1 MKKLFLSFSMLFIF
15 ATIFA
20 QNNVGIGTTAP
31 DQSAILELFSPTKG
45 LLVPRTTIAQ
55 LSAPVAT
62 GLVIYD
68 TDSNCYVLYNGVLW
82 KNLCTGAG
90 GGIDSIYFS
99 PDGTVFVKDPNGVKS
114 TVQKAW
120 LTDGNIGTT
129 AGTNFVGTTD
139 AQDLVLK
146 SNSTE
151 VLRATTN
158 GAVGINTSAPVP
170 TALLEMT
177 STTRG
182 VLFPSLTTAQRD
194 AITSP
199 AVGLTV
205 YNNTLAVHQFWNGT
219 CWVNVGQTVCS
230 FDYDLS
236 QSQTSGCL
244 LKTNFNSVADTLTV
258 GLLGGTPSPVIL
270 SAVGVPAG
278 ILVSF
283 SNNYLLPTQTSIM
296 TFTALPSAP
305 NGTYTITI
313 LATSGSTVKTLT
325 YALTVYDF
333 GLTLSTNADTVNEI
347 NLAPN
352 TTTTTATVTI
362 GNPGACSSSGTNAL
376 LTATNLPVG
385 VTVTFATSSLT
396 VPGTTTMT
404 VEANSCAVPGVYTI
418 SINATI
424 GAGSQSTTYTIT
436 VAPSV
441 VDITTSVNNLNLHNF
456 VGNPSCGVSI
466 TFNIDPSVVIGSTS
480 TGQPSLQTGPF
491 GSGSDIIINNNGSIA
506 GKGGNG
512 GSNDG
517 HNLNSCPDVDGKAGG
532 NAVQIDFAGV
542 TINNNGTIGGG
553 GGGGGSGGALSGAN
567 PCFNFKAGTG
577 GGGGAGATPG
587 NGGSDGAPDPCNPG
601 NNGTLLTGGAGGVNG
616 PCGVRCFLSFG
627 TTYRPGVGGVGGSLG
642 QPGANGGGPN
652 GFLGGGLG
660 VCTSGNGG
668 PAGCAVKTNGNA
680 YTLNGTAVLGAI
692 CP

>member
-1 MKKLFLSFSMLFIF
+1 MKKHLFSIALFF
-15 ATIFA
+15 LCSNLLLA
-20 QNNVGIGTTAP
+20 QNNVGIGTVNP
-31 DQSAILELFSPTKG
+31 DQSAILELFSANKG

-55 LSAPVAT
+55 VSAPIAQ

-68 TDSNCYVLYNGVLW
+68 TDSNCFVLYTGVAW
-82 KNLCTGAG
+82 RNLCNGGTGA
-90 GGIDSIYFS
+90 ID
-99 PDGTVFVKDPNGVKS
+99 
-114 TVQKAW
+114 AW
-120 LTDGNIGTT
+120 LTEGNS
-129 AGTNFVGTTD
+129 GTNAATNFLGTID

-146 SNSTE
+146 TSNNE
-151 VLRATTN
+151 VLRITTT
-158 GAVGINTSAPVP
+158 GSVGINQPTPDP

-177 STTRG
+177 STTKG

-194 AITSP
+194 AIATP
-199 AVGLTV
+199 AVGLTI
-205 YNNTLAVHQFWNGT
+205 YNNALAVHQFWNGT

-230 FDYDLS
+230 FEYDLT

-258 GLLGGTPSPVIL
+258 GLVAGTPSPVVL

-325 YALTVYDF
+325 YELTVYDF
-333 GLTLSTNADTVNEI
+333 GLALSSNADTLNEI

-352 TTTTTATVTI
+352 RTTTTATVTI
-362 GNPGACSSSGTNAL
+362 GNPGACGTSGTNAL

-436 VAPSV
+436 IAPSV
-441 VDITTSVNNLNLHNF
+441 VDITASVNNLNLHNLI
-456 VGNPSCGVSI
+456 GNPSCGVSV
-466 TFNIDPSVVIGSTS
+466 TFNIDASVVIGSS
-480 TGQPSLQTGPF
+480 NAGQPSLQTGPF
-491 GSGSDIIINNNGSIA
+491 GSGSDIIINNNGTIA
-506 GKGGNG
+506 GKGGRG

-517 HNLNSCPDVDGKAGG
+517 HNLNNCPDVDGQPGG
-532 NAVQIDFAGV
+532 NAIQLDFADAV
-542 TINNNGTIGGG
+542 INNNGTIGGG
-553 GGGGGSGGALSGAN
+553 GGGGGAGGALSGGN
-567 PCFNFKAGTG
+567 PCFDYKAGTG

-587 NGGSDGAPDPCNPG
+587 DGGPDGAPDACNPG
-601 NNGTLLTGGAGGVNG
+601 NPGTLLAGGTGGPNG
-616 PCGVRCFLSFG
+616 PCGVSCFLSLG
-627 TTYRPGVGGVGGSLG
+627 STYRPGVGGNGGALG

-660 VCTSGNGG
+660 VCTPGNGG
-668 PAGCAVKTNGNA
+668 PAGCALKTNGNS
-680 YTLNGTAVLGAI
+680 YTLNGNAVLGAI